1 MSEKYDDI
9 INHPHHE
16 SSTRKKMSNYD
27 RAAQFAPFAALN
39 GYEEVIRDQEK
50 IVYDRVILSEDE
62 INDLNDVLNYL
73 KKNDRVEIEYYD
85 GYRYDVIE
93 DTFVSYDVIR
103 KELRC
108 RKHRIR
114 QEAEAIQQS
123 YAFYPV
129 QRGNPV
135 RASEEHE
142 AGLEGKR

>member
-1 MSEKYDDI
+1 
-9 INHPHHE
+9 
-16 SSTRKKMSNYD
+16 MSNYD

-50 IVYDRVILSEDE
+50 IIYDRVILSEDE

-114 QEAEAIQQS
+114 LYDLKSIS
-123 YAFYPV
+123 I
-129 QRGNPV
+129 
-135 RASEEHE
+135 
-142 AGLEGKR
+142 LE

>member
-1 MSEKYDDI
+1 MSETYEDI
-9 INHPHHE
+9 IDHPRHV
-16 SSTRKKMSNYD
+16 SNTRKNMSNYD
-27 RAAQFAPFAALN
+27 RAAQFAPFAALS

-62 INDLNDVLNYL
+62 INDLSDVLNYI
-73 KKNDRVEIEYYD
+73 KKTDRVEIKYYD

-114 QEAEAIQQS
+114 LYDLKSIS
-123 YAFYPV
+123 I
-129 QRGNPV
+129 
-135 RASEEHE
+135 
-142 AGLEGKR
+142 LE

>member
-9 INHPHHE
+9 INHPRHE

-27 RAAQFAPFAALN
+27 RAAQFAPFAALT

-73 KKNDRVEIEYYD
+73 KKNDRVEIEYYA

-93 DTFVSYDVIR
+93 DTFVSYDIIK

-114 QEAEAIQQS
+114 LYDLKSIS
-123 YAFYPV
+123 I
-129 QRGNPV
+129 
-135 RASEEHE
+135 
-142 AGLEGKR
+142 LE

>member
-9 INHPHHE
+9 IDHPRHE

-27 RAAQFAPFAALN
+27 RAAQFAPFAALT

-73 KKNDRVEIEYYD
+73 KKNDRVEIEYYA

-93 DTFVSYDVIR
+93 DTFVSYD
-103 KELRC
+103 L
-108 RKHRIR
+108 
-114 QEAEAIQQS
+114 
-123 YAFYPV
+123 
-129 QRGNPV
+129 
-135 RASEEHE
+135 
-142 AGLEGKR
+142 

>member
-1 MSEKYDDI
+1 MSETYEDI
-9 INHPHHE
+9 IDHPRHV
-16 SSTRKKMSNYD
+16 SNTRKNMSNYD
-27 RAAQFAPFAALN
+27 RAAQFAPFAALS

-50 IVYDRVILSEDE
+50 IVYDRVILTEDE

-114 QEAEAIQQS
+114 LYDLKSIS
-123 YAFYPV
+123 I
-129 QRGNPV
+129 
-135 RASEEHE
+135 
-142 AGLEGKR
+142 LE

>member
-1 MSEKYDDI
+1 
-9 INHPHHE
+9 
-16 SSTRKKMSNYD
+16 
-27 RAAQFAPFAALN
+27 
-39 GYEEVIRDQEK
+39 VIRDQEK

-93 DTFVSYDVIR
+93 DTFISYDVIR

-114 QEAEAIQQS
+114 LYDPKSIS
-123 YAFYPV
+123 I
-129 QRGNPV
+129 
-135 RASEEHE
+135 
-142 AGLEGKR
+142 LE